1 MRTDLIKRDLR
12 KALFRLLDSLL
23 NFFGQ
28 IRRTRN
34 LIIRSTPGQ
43 DPLPGADRV
52 AVYVHFDRQG
62 KIADYVIHQ
71 LKELVE
77 AGFGIIFVTNS
88 PVFSSLSQAMVAPFC
103 RTVLWRKN
111 VGYDFGAYKDGIKA
125 IGDTRHLDGV
135 LLMNDSVYGP
145 FWKLSDMLS
154 KIDRSTTDFWGITD
168 SWEQH
173 FHIQSYFILFFPAAF
188 NSIAFKQFWQGLP
201 YINYKGWVIRN
212 GELKISRVLAREKL
226 RGRVLAPYWSVAKM
240 VMERLHGIKTDH
252 LSNEYKL
259 FLDRLYMSLIGGRV
273 LNPMHFFWDVLIL
286 DYKCPFIK
294 RELIRINPADIPFV
308 WRWPEA
314 VQAASDYDISLIQS
328 HLQT

>member
-1 MRTDLIKRDLR
+1 MRADLIKRDLR
-12 KALFRLLDSLL
+12 KALFRILDSII

-28 IRRTRN
+28 FRRTRN
-34 LIIRSTPGQ
+34 LIIRSTPGK
-43 DPLPGADRV
+43 DPLPGAARV
-52 AVYVHFDRQG
+52 AVYVHFDPQG
-62 KIADYVIHQ
+62 KVADYVLYQ

-88 PVFSSLSQAMVAPFC
+88 PMFPSASEAAVAPFC

-125 IGDTRHLDGV
+125 VGDTGDLDGL

-145 FWKLSDMLS
+145 FWKLNDMLS
-154 KIDRSTTDFWGITD
+154 KIDRSSTDFWGITD

-188 NSIAFKQFWQGLP
+188 NSKAFKQFWQRLS

-212 GELKISRVLAREKL
+212 GELKISRILTREKL
-226 RGRVLAPYWSVAKM
+226 RGQVLAPYWSVAKL
-240 VMERLHGIKTDH
+240 VLDRLQGLNADH
-252 LSNEYKL
+252 LSGEYRS
-259 FLDRLYMSLIGGRV
+259 FLDRLSINLIGGRV
-273 LNPMHFFWDVLIL
+273 LNPMHFFWDVLII

-314 VQAASDYDISLIQS
+314 VQACSDYDISMIQS

>member
-12 KALFRLLDSLL
+12 KALFRLLDSVL

-28 IRRTRN
+28 LRRTRN
-34 LIIRSTPGQ
+34 LIIRSTPGE
-43 DPLPGADRV
+43 DPLPAADRV
-52 AVYVHFDRQG
+52 AVYVHFDPQG
-62 KIADYVIHQ
+62 RVADYVLYQ
-71 LKELVE
+71 LRELVE
-77 AGFGIIFVTNS
+77 AGFGIVFVTNS
-88 PVFSSLSQAMVAPFC
+88 PMFSSASEAAVAPFC

-111 VGYDFGAYKDGIKA
+111 VGYDFGAYKDGIRA
-125 IGDTRHLDGV
+125 VGDTGHLDGL

-145 FWKLSDMLS
+145 FWKLNDMLS

-188 NSIAFKQFWQGLP
+188 NSKAFKQFWQKLP

-212 GELKISRVLAREKL
+212 GELKISRILTREKL
-226 RGRVLAPYWSVAKM
+226 RGQVLAPYWSVAKL
-240 VMERLHGIKTDH
+240 VLDRLHDLKTDH
-252 LSNEYKL
+252 LPHDYKF
-259 FLDRLYMSLIGGRV
+259 FLERLSINLIGGRV
-273 LNPMHFFWDVLIL
+273 LNPMHFFWDVLII

-314 VQAASDYDISLIQS
+314 VQADSDYDILMIQS